1 MTHAELSPERMPY
14 YLSEDNTDPSLNVAY
29 LKDAYDLLHHTLK
42 NEPRAKVDLNSLP
55 YSCTIID
62 YGMRTGIWSVEIAE
76 CVRDLHGRVVGYDIT
91 DLHPPMD
98 KLPENLTI
106 AIGDDENVW
115 RKGSPYDIIHARVV
129 ESIVDW
135 QDFPKIAY
143 NNLNPGGCLIVEM
156 VDLMPCGD
164 EQRSFPADSALKAWA
179 EKFRQYDKRQ
189 ADQQEIE
196 ALLRDQG
203 FDVTC
208 ATIDLP
214 INPYRQSENERES
227 GKRFHWCLR
236 QFLQAKCF
244 ASRREAP
251 PQEMLDL
258 VAEATKEIRNPD
270 NHAFCKCYILTA
282 SKRVDNC
289 KLWW

>member
-1 MTHAELSPERMPY
+1 MTYAELSPERMPY
-14 YLSEDNTDPSLNVAY
+14 DLSDDNTDPSLNVAY

-42 NEPRAKVDLNSLP
+42 NEQRAKVDLDSLP
-55 YSCTIID
+55 YSCAILD
-62 YGMRTGIWSVEIAE
+62 YGMRTGIWSIEIAE
-76 CVRDLHGRVVGYDIT
+76 CVRHLHGRVVGYDII
-91 DLHPPMD
+91 DMHPPMD
-98 KLPENLTI
+98 ILPENLTLVT
-106 AIGDDENVW
+106 GDDGRVW
-115 RKGSPYDIIHARVV
+115 RKDSPYDIIHVRFV

-135 QDFPKIAY
+135 QNFPKIAY
-143 NNLNPGGCLIVEM
+143 NNLNTGGRLIVEM

-164 EQRSFPADSALKAWA
+164 EQKSFPGNSALKAWA

-196 ALLRDQG
+196 ALLRHQG

-208 ATIDLP
+208 AAIDLP
-214 INPYRQSENERES
+214 VNPYKQSKNEQES

-258 VAEATKEIRNPD
+258 VADATKEIRNPD
-270 NHAFCKCYILTA
+270 HHAFCKCYVLTA
-282 SKRVDNC
+282 FKRADKC
-289 KLWW
+289 RPWW

>member
-1 MTHAELSPERMPY
+1 MTYAELSPERMPY
-14 YLSEDNTDPSLNVAY
+14 YLSDDNTDPSLNVAY

-42 NEPRAKVDLNSLP
+42 NEQRAKVDLDSLP
-55 YSCTIID
+55 YSCAILD
-62 YGMRTGIWSVEIAE
+62 YGMRTGIWSIETAE
-76 CVRDLHGRVVGYDIT
+76 SVTSPPIFRVTKLTECKVADI
-91 DLHPPMD
+91 
-98 KLPENLTI
+98 LPENLTLVT
-106 AIGDDENVW
+106 GDDGKVW
-115 RKGSPYDIIHARVV
+115 RKDSPYDIIHVRFV

-135 QDFPKIAY
+135 QNFPKIAY
-143 NNLNPGGCLIVEM
+143 NNLNTGGRLIIEM

-164 EQRSFPADSALKAWA
+164 EQKSFPGNSALKAWA
-179 EKFRQYDKRQ
+179 EKFRQYIKCQ

-208 ATIDLP
+208 AAIDLP
-214 INPYRQSENERES
+214 INPYKQSKIEQES

-258 VAEATKEIRNPD
+258 VADATKEIRNPD
-270 NHAFCKCYILTA
+270 HHAFCKCYVLTA
-282 SKRVDNC
+282 FKRADKC
-289 KLWW
+289 RPWW

>member
-29 LKDAYDLLHHTLK
+29 LKDAHDLLHHTLK

-55 YSCTIID
+55 YSCTILD
-62 YGMRTGIWSVEIAE
+62 YGMRTGIWSIEMAE
-76 CVRDLHGRVVGYDIT
+76 LVTSPPIIRVAKLTKCKGA
-91 DLHPPMD
+91 D

-106 AIGDDENVW
+106 AIGDDERVW

-143 NNLNPGGCLIVEM
+143 DCLNPGGRLIVEM

-208 ATIDLP
+208 VTVDLP

-227 GKRFHWCLR
+227 GKSFHWCLR

-270 NHAFCKCYILTA
+270 HHAFCKCYILTA

-289 KLWW
+289 KPWW